1 MTCLFDEPKFC
12 LNRFMNRLL
21 TLFTLL
27 LAPTLPGF
35 GQTGSYHLNFSLS
48 ERNFADSIAIEMRDG
63 RVIVPLAIGG
73 RMRRFMLDT
82 GAAQAI
88 VYTDSD
94 IEGCKSAGSIKAY
107 DALGQQN
114 IVPLVVLPP
123 VTLGRLTLTGL
134 QATVYERPKG
144 QTDFDGIVGFDLV
157 CKGVGMKI
165 DVKNHLLVITNQK
178 KYFAEESGFESRY
191 KLRAWMHTP
200 YLTLEPVK
208 GYSEE
213 VLFDTGSSLL
223 YAMGYQSAG
232 QVLPRLLEA
241 NPAQLEGRTTGS
253 YAVGLHGREQE
264 AEVVFLGLDSIVWG
278 GFALRDVHTKTTQG
292 NSYLGAGVLR
302 YGAVTFLPW
311 RKVVRFQPYMGGSGA
326 SVANRQVEKVVSDV
340 DGLPTVT
347 FVWRRGKAFEAGLRE
362 GDILLRVD
370 GKELKNFDE
379 YAHFRYL
386 IGRVYTFVVRDP
398 RGINKEVKMEW

>member
-1 MTCLFDEPKFC
+1 MSIYAFFSI
-12 LNRFMNRLL
+12 FMNRLL
-21 TLFTLL
+21 TLIAFLQ
-27 LAPTLPGF
+27 AIALPGF
-35 GQTGSYHLNFSLS
+35 AQSGSYNLKFTLS
-48 ERNFADSIAIEMRDG
+48 EHNFADSIAIEMRDG
-63 RVIVPLAIGG
+63 RVIVPLAVGG
-73 RMRRFMLDT
+73 RTRRFMLDT

-114 IVPLVVLPP
+114 MVPLVVLPP

-144 QTDFDGIVGFDLV
+144 LKDFDGIVGFDLI
-157 CKGVGMKI
+157 CKGIAMKI
-165 DVKNHLLVITNQK
+165 DVENHLLVITDRK
-178 KYFAEESGFESRY
+178 KHFAEESGFESRY

-200 YLTLEPVK
+200 YLTLEPVR

-213 VLFDTGSSLL
+213 ALFDTGSSRL
-223 YAMGYQSAG
+223 YAMGYQSAA
-232 QVLPRLLEA
+232 QAMPRLLAA
-241 NPAQLEGRTTGS
+241 NPAQLEGRATGS
-253 YAVGLHGREQE
+253 FAVGLHGREQE
-264 AEVVFLGLDSIVWG
+264 AEVVFLGLDSLVWG
-278 GFALRDVHTKTTQG
+278 AFALRDVHTKTTQG

-311 RKVVRFQPYMGGSGA
+311 RRVVRFQPYEGGSSA
-326 SVANRQVEKVVSDV
+326 LVANRQVEKVVSDV

-362 GDILLRVD
+362 GDVLLRVE